1 MNLSNIKLVGESTV
15 FLKALDEASL
25 IAALNKPVLIVGERG
40 TGKELFASRIHYLS
54 PRWES
59 VYIQLNCASLNE
71 TLLETELFGHEA
83 GSFTGATRRHQGR
96 FERAHTG
103 TLFLDELATTST
115 RVQEK
120 ILRVIEYGQFER
132 VGGSNPVTT
141 NVRIVAATNEDL
153 PSLAKTGKFRIDL
166 LDRLAFD
173 VITLPPLRER
183 EGDILLLAEHFGVAM
198 ASELQLEV
206 FQGFTSSA
214 QTRMEEYE
222 WPGNIRELKN
232 VVERAVYRSLP
243 DKPIDEIVFDPFDS
257 PYRPG
262 LEGASLKTS
271 ADTMPTDLKQAVRD
285 FEIKAVQEALRV
297 SNFVKSN
304 AAARLGLTR
313 NQLANY
319 LKKYE
324 LEDKAEP
331 QK

>member
-1 MNLSNIKLVGESTV
+1 M
-15 FLKALDEASL
+15 
-25 IAALNKPVLIVGERG
+25 
-40 TGKELFASRIHYLS
+40 
-54 PRWES
+54 
-59 VYIQLNCASLNE
+59 
-71 TLLETELFGHEA
+71 
-83 GSFTGATRRHQGR
+83 
-96 FERAHTG
+96 
-103 TLFLDELATTST
+103 
-115 RVQEK
+115 
-120 ILRVIEYGQFER
+120 
-132 VGGSNPVTT
+132 
-141 NVRIVAATNEDL
+141 
-153 PSLAKTGKFRIDL
+153 
-166 LDRLAFD
+166 DRLAFD

-183 EGDILLLAEHFGVAM
+183 EGDVLLLAEHFGVAM

-214 QTRMEEYE
+214 QARMEEYA

-232 VVERAVYRSLP
+232 VVERAVYRSPP
-243 DKPIDEIVFDPFDS
+243 DKPINEIIFDPFDS

-262 LEGASLKTS
+262 LKGASPKIIANTI
-271 ADTMPTDLKQAVRD
+271 PTDLKQAVRD